1 MVISCYQVVAKD
13 ALILQKLIDFGLQV
27 DIYGLQLYVEQ
38 ILAQN
43 FTWLEDFWKLGI
55 KVYIGIS
62 VANVLLKLGL
72 KSSVRP
78 ASVSLV
84 AVYNTCHL
92 NHPS

>member
-13 ALILQKLIDFGLQV
+13 AQILQKLIDFWLDTYMYGLQV
-27 DIYGLQLYVEQ
+27 YVEQ
-38 ILAQN
+38 ILSKN
-43 FTWLEDFWKLGI
+43 ITWLEDFWKLGI
-55 KVYIGIS
+55 KVYFDVS
-62 VANVLLKLGL
+62 VANILPKLGL